1 MEYWKDGAFGRT
13 KFFVSNITPPLHFS
27 TTPVIPMPHPYQAI
41 LLIAFGG
48 PASPEEIRP
57 FLARVTQGLTIPDAR
72 LEEVAHHYEAVGGKS
87 PLNEIT
93 SRQAAALEK
102 YFSAQHRR
110 LPVYVGM
117 RNSSPFFTETL
128 EQMAH
133 DGVKNALGFILSSH
147 RTEASWQR
155 YQRNIEEAC
164 AELGGKAPA
173 VDYCDPWYD
182 HPLFIQCWVEL
193 IDEAYAKIAPDRRNS
208 TPLLFSAHS
217 LPKAMAGHSPYV
229 DDLHTSARMI
239 ANKLG
244 RSDWSLAY
252 QSRSGRPTDPW
263 LEPDICEAI
272 RKIAAEGRTD
282 VVVAP
287 IGFVCDHVEVLYDL
301 DIEAKKLADDLQLNL
316 VRAGC
321 PNDHAT
327 FIHMI
332 ADVIEQSLKAAENRG

>member
-1 MEYWKDGAFGRT
+1 
-13 KFFVSNITPPLHFS
+13 
-27 TTPVIPMPHPYQAI
+27 MPHPYQGI

-48 PASPEEIRP
+48 PTAPDEIRP
-57 FLARVTQGLTIPDAR
+57 FLARITRGLSIPPQR

-93 SRQAAALEK
+93 FRQAAALEK
-102 YFSAQHRR
+102 YLSAQRR
-110 LPVYVGM
+110 RSPVYVGM

-128 EQMAH
+128 KQMAH
-133 DGVKNALGFILSSH
+133 DGVNKALGLILSSH

-173 VDYCDPWYD
+173 VDYCDPWHD

-217 LPKAMAGHSPYV
+217 LPKAMADHSPYV

-263 LEPDICEAI
+263 LEPDIGEAI

-287 IGFVCDHVEVLYDL
+287 IGFACDHVEVLYDL